1 MRHDFFF
8 ALTLEKTDLSNL
20 TTNSIDFILFLCTD
34 APRSTGQY
42 VASGA
47 TDSYWNVAYT
57 GSSSK
62 AVIMQDKM
70 SLWPKFSSFASW
82 VQPAI
87 PASGAYAAG
96 NYTFTTAFDLKNYNP
111 DTYILNANIAADDAV
126 VSIQI
131 NGKAVTLAKP
141 CSDSGYQ
148 ATCTVAYKF
157 SGHFIA
163 GTNKIDI
170 VVNNVGDSNAQN
182 PAGLWVEFG
191 I

>member
-1 MRHDFFF
+1 MSFY
-8 ALTLEKTDLSNL
+8 LSL
-20 TTNSIDFILFLCTD
+20 TD

-57 GSSSK
+57 GSTSK

-111 DTYILNANIAADDAV
+111 ATYILNANIAADDAV
-126 VSIQI
+126 VSIQV
-131 NGKAVTLAKP
+131 NGKSVTLAKP
-141 CSDSGYQ
+141 CSSSGYE

-157 SGHFIA
+157 SGNFIA

-170 VVNNVGDSNAQN
+170 VVNNVGNSNSQN